1 MSKYSILLLL
11 AMSFMTVSCSLYK
24 RTVYLQDMDSYTTY
38 LVPDHEESKIRKGD
52 ILRITVASKNAQLA
66 APFNLKTATQD
77 VDPITNE
84 VTYAAISNGTEGY
97 LVDENGNIN
106 FPVLGMLHVEGRT
119 LTEVRNWVQDLIIQ
133 SDYIKEPIVTAE
145 FVNFQ
150 FTMLGEGGSG
160 NYTVSSGDINI
171 FQAIA
176 MAGGLS
182 EIADRG
188 EVSVIRTVDG
198 TRKVYNMNLLSKSCF
213 ESPAFYLQQ
222 NDMVL
227 VKPLKYKR
235 DRALQDTYQ
244 TVSTVMSFATTIATI
259 LVLLNIRK

>member
-1 MSKYSILLLL
+1 MNRNSAIILLVL
-11 AMSFMTVSCSLYK
+11 SFLTVSCSYK
-24 RTVYLQDMDSYTTY
+24 KTVYLQDMDTRTTY
-38 LVPDHEESKIRKGD
+38 LEKEHAESEIRKGD

-106 FPVLGMLHVEGRT
+106 FPVLGMLHVEGKT
-119 LTEVRNWVQDLIIQ
+119 LTDVRNWVKELIIK
-133 SDYIKEPIVTAE
+133 SDYIKEPIVSAE

-150 FTMLGEGGSG
+150 FTMLGEVGAG
-160 NYTVSSGDINI
+160 NYTVSSGEINI
-171 FQAIA
+171 FQALA
-176 MAGGLS
+176 MAGDLDEMANRS
-182 EIADRG
+182 E
-188 EVSVIRTVDG
+188 VWVIRTVDG
-198 TRKVYNMNLLSKSCF
+198 TRKVYSLNLLSKSCY

-227 VKPLKYKR
+227 VKPMRGKR
-235 DRALQDTYQ
+235 DQRLQNFQQ
-244 TVSTVMSFATTIATI
+244 TVTAFLSLASTVATI
-259 LVLLNIRK
+259 LVFLKLD